1 MRIIRAES
9 HTHTHTLYSSTSFY
23 ILIQFHPPSD
33 FCYLYLNFFLRPP
46 HLTTNFCNEFSVI
59 FFFCCTLIRDC
70 PFRRRPFKRRKAQDF
85 FSFVFFSQHVIIFKI
100 YSTSG
105 SLSKQNKTLN
115 KHFRTHYT
123 VVPLVLLHPAHSF
136 TPRTFD
142 LTQVKTQLK
151 IYHQLFFFPARYL
164 SISHPPLK
172 RKTQTVPDPLYIS
185 RYVLLLKFFFNVYGA
200 TDGNCFPLHFK
211 AGNLKKKK
219 EERKHL

>member
-1 MRIIRAES
+1 M
-9 HTHTHTLYSSTSFY
+9 
-23 ILIQFHPPSD
+23 IQFHPPSD